1 MSLVLSPIRSH
12 LFKHL
17 TSCNSATTF
26 FSFRRR
32 ISRAPPSRCF
42 SSSPLAKAD
51 QQQSQLSRLD
61 ITTINYSTQPVSN
74 GTVVTDDSLTS
85 PYLSVRICC
94 PIRVSDVLSE
104 SLLCF
109 GASSTT
115 VDERDI
121 HETGGKLTRIMSE
134 PLAEGREL
142 NGLWFT
148 SSCIWISSIF
158 NVDHD
163 VKDCISRAADSV
175 GLKELPDY
183 RVEMHDHTDWIKL
196 TQESFHPAKIKE
208 GLWVVPEWRNPPLFL
223 CILVLFY
230 NKWYEGSVVYE
241 YDGVTLEFTGSS
253 CNKHYFESWFGI
265 WNWGTP
271 YNKVVFIIAAWINK
285 RRRILSGL
293 WYRIG
298 CSRNSSTKDFGAELS
313 VGFDIEPQAIT
324 SAQHNAALNDICP
337 DKLLLSFVPSKNE
350 SGCPLED
357 ISSHGSYNS
366 KIIAEKDK
374 YDVVIAN
381 ILLYPLLDLA
391 EQIVSYGKPGAI
403 IGVSGIISEQ
413 VSTVIKHYSQFLED
427 INVTMMDDWACISG
441 TKRTEPKH

>member
-1 MSLVLSPIRSH
+1 MMISRIYPFTRLPELIYFRFLFNTLSFSLSLSMSLVLSPLRSH

-26 FSFRRR
+26 SSFRRH
-32 ISRAPPSRCF
+32 ISRPPPSRCF
-42 SSSPLAKAD
+42 SSFHLAKAA

-74 GTVVTDDSLTS
+74 GTVVNNDSLTS

-94 PIRVSDVLSE
+94 PICVSDVLSE

-121 HETGGKLTRIMSE
+121 HETGGK
-134 PLAEGREL
+134 
-142 NGLWFT
+142 
-148 SSCIWISSIF
+148 IWISSIF
-158 NVDHD
+158 NVDQD
-163 VKDCISRAADSV
+163 VKDCISKAADSV

-208 GLWVVPEWRNPPLFL
+208 GLWVVPEWRNPPDLQAINIILNPGLAFGTGEHPTTKLCLLLLHRLIKGGELFL
-223 CILVLFY
+223 DY
-230 NKWYEGSVVYE
+230 G
-241 YDGVTLEFTGSS
+241 TGS
-253 CNKHYFESWFGI
+253 G
-265 WNWGTP
+265 
-271 YNKVVFIIAAWINK
+271 VLAIAALK
-285 RRRILSGL
+285 CG
-293 WYRIG
+293 
-298 CSRNSSTKDFGAELS
+298 TTQFGAELS
-313 VGFDIEPQAIT
+313 VGFDIEPQAIA
-324 SAQHNAALNDICP
+324 SAQHNAALNDIWP
-337 DKLLLSFVPSKNE
+337 DKLLLSLVPSKNE
-350 SGCPLED
+350 SDCPLAD

-391 EQIVSYGKPGAI
+391 DQIVSYGKPGAT

-413 VSTVIKHYSQFLED
+413 VPTVIKHYSQFLED

-441 TKRTEPKH
+441 TKRTEPKN